1 MTHTAF
7 MHRSILRFTRTLL
20 LPLLAVGLILT
31 GCDSS
36 GSNGDDP
43 GNTPGDDPG
52 DDPSTF
58 AYPSTTYGEQTVVNL
73 LAFDLGVR
81 ASNASNNDAATF
93 DALYN
98 GNADDRTIRAVPA
111 QNISTEGQ
119 SVYGDIASGVNLADL
134 TSDDDLIRSD
144 QLEEPDSPD
153 AGSAVNTDELLGFY
167 FQEAGAN
174 DVGPATSNGFVLNQF
189 AEKMLLGTP
198 IYGRGAE
205 ILARFADDDVDSDRA
220 EQWDA
225 AFGYF
230 GFPRAL
236 EPFLDYA
243 NGEEGLAGGNIA
255 RDVDGNGSVDLT
267 SEYVHTWASYAIE
280 RSAAAEN
287 NGEPNDFARDAFEA
301 LVEGREDIENG
312 DDPTEHARTALD
324 AWEATVA
331 VNVIHYINSM
341 EGNLADV
348 SGTLSEGD
356 VGEDAW
362 GEAKAFA
369 WNLQF
374 YSDELDDDDLNTLH
388 ELIGNDPPY
397 DEMTAQEY
405 ADDLAEATQIL
416 EDAYDFNSSNVEAW

>member
-7 MHRSILRFTRTLL
+7 MHRSFLRFTRTLL
-20 LPLLAVGLILT
+20 LPLLAVGLVLT

-58 AYPSTTYGEQTVVNL
+58 AYPTTTYGEQTVVNL

-81 ASNASNNDAATF
+81 ASNASDNDAATF

-144 QLEEPDSPD
+144 RLEEPDSPD
-153 AGSAVNTDELLGFY
+153 AGSLVNTDELLGFY

-174 DVGPATSNGFVLNQF
+174 NVGPATSNGFVLNQF

-205 ILARFADDDVDSDRA
+205 ILDDFADDDVDSDRA

-243 NGEEGLAGGNIA
+243 NGEEGLASGNA
-255 RDVDGNGSVDLT
+255 LDVDDNGSVDLT

-287 NGEPNDFARDAFEA
+287 NGQPNDFARDAFEA

-312 DDPTEHARTALD
+312 DDPTEHAEEALQ
-324 AWEATVA
+324 AWEEVVA

-341 EGNLADV
+341 KSNLEGVN
-348 SGTLSEGD
+348 GEISEGD

-374 YSDELDDDDLNTLH
+374 YSDELDDDELNTLH

-397 DEMTAQEY
+397 GDLS
-405 ADDLAEATQIL
+405 ADQYTDNLNEANQLL
-416 EDAYDFNSSNVEAW
+416 EDAYDFNGSNVDVW